1 MIIEIFG
8 PPGSG
13 KTTFAHALA
22 RRLCGD
28 GYHAKVV
35 LSYQPSTRGGRFDL
49 GIFLFISRI
58 MAAIFSASKILL
70 SRRGRIYCKRCPDGT
85 FR

>member
-1 MIIEIFG
+1 MIIEFFG

-22 RRLCGD
+22 QQLRGK
-28 GYHAKVV
+28 GYHAKVA
-35 LSYQPSTRGGRFDL
+35 LSYKPSTRAAKYDL

-58 MAAIFSASKILL
+58 VSAM
-70 SRRGRIYCKRCPDGT
+70 
-85 FR
+85 F